1 MRVIYFLFFFASLY
15 GSENLIDLYQK
26 NGSASFEKIF
36 DEKLASKAYWEKRL
50 PDTNNS
56 FGYFE
61 SIEYILACD
70 KNTSSLKFY
79 SQDENNSF
87 KLNEVFSAFIGK
99 KKGDKQKEGDLKT
112 PIGVYRLLQKLDN
125 VDPFYGPLA
134 FVTSYPNPYDKVQGK
149 KGSGIWLHGFPL
161 KQKRDDFTKGCIAIN
176 NTSLEDLEKSMNY
189 NKTLVYINKGELSPM
204 PKNKLTTIL
213 SSLYRW
219 KKAWK
224 ENNINDYLA
233 FYDASFKRLDGLD
246 LKRFSRYK
254 TRIFN
259 KSEYKQIHFKNINII
274 SYPLVKKEDVFLIS
288 FDEEYRSASFQFDG
302 EKELYVHLQNGSFK
316 ILAER

>member
-1 MRVIYFLFFFASLY
+1 MKFLFFVFLFVSLNA
-15 GSENLIDLYQK
+15 SENLIDLYQK

-36 DEKLASKAYWEKRL
+36 DEKLASKKYWGKRL
-50 PDTNNS
+50 LDTNSS

-61 SIEYILACD
+61 SIKHLLTCN
-70 KNTSSLKFY
+70 KNDSSLKLY
-79 SQDENNSF
+79 SQDENNTF
-87 KLNEVFSAFIGK
+87 KLNENFSAFIGK

-112 PIGVYRLLQKLDN
+112 PIGVYKLLKKLDE

-134 FVTSYPNPYDKVQGK
+134 FVTSYPNPYDKILGK
-149 KGSGIWLHGFPL
+149 NGSGIWVHGFPI

-176 NTSLEDLEKSMNY
+176 NTDLKNLEKKMNY
-189 NKTLVYINKGELSPM
+189 NEALVYINQSDIKKMSKETLIS
-204 PKNKLTTIL
+204 LL

-224 ENNINDYLA
+224 NNDINSYLS
-233 FYDASFKRLDGLD
+233 FYDTSFKRLDGLNY
-246 LKRFSRYK
+246 KRFRRYK
-254 TRIFN
+254 KRIFN

-274 SYPLVKKEDVFLIS
+274 SYPRVEQEDIFLIS
-288 FDEEYRSASFQFDG
+288 FDEEYRSASYQFNG
-302 EKELYVHLQNGSFK
+302 EKELYVHLQDGSFK